1 MTSSLPRVAHDH
13 HERLMQQV
21 DRMPALGD
29 AILGAKPDDVRTPI
43 AEMDTFL
50 SGMLVPHLEAAEA
63 TLYPELERMMQN
75 RHSMTPMKR
84 EHAEIRKLT
93 ADFHTIGQQ
102 FTTLAPSLAR
112 SLALRRIVFRL
123 YALLK
128 VHLAEEELYVG
139 IVNKGVTQEVADLL
153 AAAMDHPV
161 ADPH

>member
-1 MTSSLPRVAHDH
+1 MTSSLPRIAHEH
-13 HERLMQQV
+13 HQRLMHDV

-29 AILGAKPDDVRTPI
+29 AILGAKPADLRTPV
-43 AEMDTFL
+43 AEMDAFL
-50 SGMLVPHLEAAEA
+50 TGVLVPHLEAAEA

-84 EHAEIRKLT
+84 EHTEIRKLV
-93 ADFHTIGQQ
+93 ADFHTLGQQ
-102 FTTLAPSLAR
+102 FTTQTPSLAR
-112 SLALRRIVFRL
+112 SLALRRVVFRL

-139 IVNKGVTQEVADLL
+139 IVNKGVTQEAAELL
-153 AAAMDHPV
+153 AAALDHPV